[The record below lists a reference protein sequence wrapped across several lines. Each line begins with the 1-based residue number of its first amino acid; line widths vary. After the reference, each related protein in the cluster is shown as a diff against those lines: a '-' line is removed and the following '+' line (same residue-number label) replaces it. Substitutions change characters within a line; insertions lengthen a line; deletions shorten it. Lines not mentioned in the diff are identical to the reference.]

1 MTHRATAPAVRAV
14 ASNVRRLAPS
24 DHNGAMVL
32 ATVVSFIITKIQ
44 HLPGGLVYGLVAL
57 LVFGEAALFI
67 GFVLPGET
75 SVIVAGVVASRGHV
89 NIGVLVGLVVLAAI
103 IGDSVGYEVGKRY
116 GEQLLRLPILRKR
129 QASLHRALEGL
140 AQRGPLYVFLGRFT
154 AFLRAVMPGLA
165 GLSGMRYRR
174 FLLAN
179 ALGGIAWGTSYSL
192 LGYYAGSALTTIE
205 TYSTWV
211 GAILLIVIV
220 GGYLVIHL
228 LRRRR
233 DLAIE
238 ATWEAEH
245 PDESAKQSE

>member
-1 MTHRATAPAVRAV
+1 
-14 ASNVRRLAPS
+14 
-24 DHNGAMVL
+24 MVL
-32 ATVVSFIITKIQ
+32 ATVVTFIITKIQ
-44 HLPGGLVYGLVAL
+44 HLPGALVYGLVAL

-89 NIGVLVGLVVLAAI
+89 NIGVLIGLVVLAAI

-116 GEQLLRLPILRKR
+116 GDQLLKLPMLRRR
-129 QASLHRALEGL
+129 QAGLHRALAGL
-140 AQRGPLYVFLGRFT
+140 AERGPLYVFLGRFT

-165 GLSGMRYRR
+165 GLSGMKYRR

-192 LGYYAGSALTTIE
+192 LGYYAGGALTTIE

-211 GAILLIVIV
+211 GVVLLIAIV
-220 GGYLVIHL
+220 GGFLTIHL
-228 LRRRR
+228 VRRRR

-238 ATWEAEH
+238 AAYEAEH
-245 PDESAKQSE
+245 PESAQESE

>member
-1 MTHRATAPAVRAV
+1 
-14 ASNVRRLAPS
+14 
-24 DHNGAMVL
+24 MVL
-32 ATVVSFIITKIQ
+32 ASVVSFIITKIQ

-89 NIGVLVGLVVLAAI
+89 NIGVLVGLVVVSAI

-116 GEQLLRLPILRKR
+116 GDRLLELPMLRKR
-129 QASLHRALEGL
+129 QAGLHRALAGL
-140 AQRGPLYVFLGRFT
+140 AERGPLYVFLGRFT

-165 GLSGMRYRR
+165 GLSGMKYRR

-192 LGYYAGSALTTIE
+192 LGYYAGGALTTIE
-205 TYSTWV
+205 TYSTWLGV
-211 GAILLIVIV
+211 VLLVAIL
-220 GGYLVIHL
+220 GGFLAIHL

-233 DLAIE
+233 DLAVE
-238 ATWEAEH
+238 AAWEADH
-245 PDESAKQSE
+245 PDESAKQPE

>member
-1 MTHRATAPAVRAV
+1 
-14 ASNVRRLAPS
+14 
-24 DHNGAMVL
+24 MVL
-32 ATVVSFIITKIQ
+32 ASVVSFIITKIQ

-89 NIGVLVGLVVLAAI
+89 NIGVLIALVILAAV

-116 GEQLLRLPILRKR
+116 GDKLLELPMIRKR

-140 AQRGPLYVFLGRFT
+140 AERGPLYVFLGRFT

-174 FLLAN
+174 FLIAN

-192 LGYYAGSALTTIE
+192 LGYYAGGALTTIE

-211 GAILLIVIV
+211 GAALLIVIV
-220 GGYLVIHL
+220 GGFLAMHL

-233 DLAIE
+233 DLAVE

-245 PDESAKQSE
+245 PEGSAQRPE

>member
-1 MTHRATAPAVRAV
+1 
-14 ASNVRRLAPS
+14 
-24 DHNGAMVL
+24 MVL
-32 ATVVSFIITKIQ
+32 ATVVTFIITKIQ

-89 NIGVLVGLVVLAAI
+89 NIGVLIGLVVLAAI

-116 GEQLLRLPILRKR
+116 GDQLLKLPMLRRR
-129 QASLHRALEGL
+129 QAGLHRALAGL
-140 AQRGPLYVFLGRFT
+140 AERGPLYVFLGRFT

-165 GLSGMRYRR
+165 GLSGMKYRR

-192 LGYYAGSALTTIE
+192 LGYYAGGALTTIE

-211 GAILLIVIV
+211 GVVLLIAIV
-220 GGYLVIHL
+220 GGFLTIHL
-228 LRRRR
+228 VRRRR

-238 ATWEAEH
+238 AAYEAEH
-245 PDESAKQSE
+245 PESAQESE

>member
-1 MTHRATAPAVRAV
+1 MGSMLV
-14 ASNVRRLAPS
+14 AS
-24 DHNGAMVL
+24 
-32 ATVVSFIITKIQ
+32 VVSFVLTKIQ

-89 NIGVLVGLVVLAAI
+89 NIEVLIGLVILSAI
-103 IGDSVGYEVGKRY
+103 VGDSVGYEVGRRY
-116 GEQLLRLPILRKR
+116 GDRLLRLPVIRQR
-129 QASLHRALEGL
+129 QAALHRALAGL
-140 AQRGPLYVFLGRFT
+140 AERGPLYVFLGRFT

-174 FLLAN
+174 FLVAN
-179 ALGGIAWGTSYSL
+179 ALGGIAWGTAYSL
-192 LGYYAGSALTTIE
+192 LGYYAGGALATIE

-211 GAILLIVIV
+211 GAVLLVVII
-220 GGYLVIHL
+220 GGYLAIHV

-245 PDESAKQSE
+245 PEDSAEGVE